1 MCRSE
6 RIFSFIAELF
16 ISEGH
21 HQNAVR
27 RCHPDAHNRTHQSRY
42 TDWSASNKKYSDNPG
57 KCAGKCHDDDK
68 RIQPALKINRHQK
81 VNQQN
86 GKSYAH
92 REPET
97 EPDRRAIHT
106 LSLASDHHRCT
117 AWEMWLHIIHDF
129 LNLLSDRSQIA
140 VLDISINV
148 KDRLDVVMTDDDRSR
163 DVLDR
168 SQITKKLGLRATTA
182 RESRYWRLISQ
193 ITEGGWRTIS
203 TCDRRQINVRSRA
216 DQVLGGLDHDGVA
229 DPVLRVQPEVRSRL
243 SAAG

>member
-27 RCHPDAHNRTHQSRY
+27 RCDPDAHNRTHQSRY
-42 TDWSASNKKYSDNPG
+42 TDWCASNKKYPDNPG
-57 KCAGKCHDDDK
+57 KCAGKCHDYDK
-68 RIQPALKINRHQK
+68 RIQPALKINCHQK

-86 GKSYAH
+86 GKSDAD
-92 REPET
+92 T
-97 EPDRRAIHT
+97 EPDVRAIHA
-106 LSLASDHHRCT
+106 LNLAPDHHRCT
-117 AWEMWLHIIHDF
+117 AREMLLHIIHDF

-148 KDRLDVVMTDDDRSR
+148 KHRLDVVMADDDRSR

-168 SQITKKLGLRATTA
+168 RQITEKLGLRTATA
-182 RESRYWRLISQ
+182 RESRYWRLIPQ
-193 ITEGGWRTIS
+193 ITEGGLRTVS
-203 TCDRRQINVRSRA
+203 TRDWRQINVRSRA

-229 DPVLRVQPEVRSRL
+229 DPVLLVQPEVRSRL